1 MNSIVSEALR
11 QGRAFINNAVAASF
25 TYKNTN
31 FHAVP
36 NYSVSEVDMLRY
48 PGNILA
54 KGWMKLEVEE
64 SVFPNPPKIGEYIR
78 QGTMRYSIVGIQ
90 SRGFPHNTYMIDCA
104 GVK

>member
-1 MNSIVSEALR
+1 MSLVSEALKIS
-11 QGRAFINNAVAASF
+11 RATVNDAVGASF
-25 TYKNTN
+25 TYRNTT
-31 FHAVP
+31 FQAVP
-36 NYSVSEVDMLRY
+36 NYSVSEVDMLKY

-64 SVFPNPPKIGEYIR
+64 SVFSTPPKVGEYIY